1 MKVLYMIGCI
11 CLSLLG
17 NVSQAVETKAYII
30 PKTVAGVER
39 HQMSLNGDWSFQF
52 SPKSKWSPI
61 QVPGEAAMQGYAI
74 EHDKPVLY
82 KKQFVLPADYK
93 GQRTILRFDGVYSY
107 ARLWVNGTYVR
118 EHFGGFSRWEADI
131 TSLVKPGKKNE
142 IKLEVTDRLDDI
154 SYASG
159 YAHHPI
165 GGILRDVTVY
175 ALPQTNVSDLMIE
188 TDLDDT
194 YTDASLKVSFDIS
207 RDARVRYSLRDP
219 KGENVN
225 LPVAVKEVKAG
236 RVNHDFA
243 VAAPLKWDAEHPHLY
258 TLDIHLEEAGK
269 EVCRISR
276 NVGFR
281 EIKIDGNKMLVNG
294 QPVKLRGACRH
305 DIHPTLGRTI
315 TAELDS
321 LDAAIFK
328 HTNMNF
334 VRTSHYPPTERF
346 LD

>member
-1 MKVLYMIGCI
+1 
-11 CLSLLG
+11 
-17 NVSQAVETKAYII
+17 
-30 PKTVAGVER
+30 
-39 HQMSLNGDWSFQF
+39 
-52 SPKSKWSPI
+52 
-61 QVPGEAAMQGYAI
+61 MQGYAI

-236 RVNHDFA
+236 RVN
-243 VAAPLKWDAEHPHLY
+243 
-258 TLDIHLEEAGK
+258 
-269 EVCRISR
+269 R
-276 NVGFR
+276 
-281 EIKIDGNKMLVNG
+281 M
-294 QPVKLRGACRH
+294 
-305 DIHPTLGRTI
+305 
-315 TAELDS
+315 
-321 LDAAIFK
+321 
-328 HTNMNF
+328 
-334 VRTSHYPPTERF
+334 
-346 LD
+346 